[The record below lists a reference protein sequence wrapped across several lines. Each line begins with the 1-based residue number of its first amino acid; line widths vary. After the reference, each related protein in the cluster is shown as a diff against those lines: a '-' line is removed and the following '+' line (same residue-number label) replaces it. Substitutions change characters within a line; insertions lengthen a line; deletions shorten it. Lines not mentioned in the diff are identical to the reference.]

1 MRLDHLLSK
10 EDLFKRFCCLALKV
24 LWDFHCTLKTAQQ
37 IKRVTCKYSSRVFS
51 FTLRILI
58 MSIGQVTKSARRMPW
73 RQEPMKDGAS
83 TEMPRGVASRHRSV
97 DVRMGKP
104 TTFNRV
110 VSLSESNRVRKVT
123 EGTET
128 SKYLEEKKST

>member
-1 MRLDHLLSK
+1 MSEQGLIV
-10 EDLFKRFCCLALKV
+10 A
-24 LWDFHCTLKTAQQ
+24 
-37 IKRVTCKYSSRVFS
+37 
-51 FTLRILI
+51 LRISQKKKKSLGT
-58 MSIGQVTKSARRMPW
+58 GQAIKSAGRMPW
-73 RQEPMKDGAS
+73 RQEPKKDGVS
-83 TEMPRGVASRHRSV
+83 TDMPRGVASRHRSV

-128 SKYLEEKKST
+128 SKYLEEKKSKEIP

>member
-1 MRLDHLLSK
+1 MFHEVKLQDDLQSK
-10 EDLFKRFCCLALKV
+10 S
-24 LWDFHCTLKTAQQ
+24 T
-37 IKRVTCKYSSRVFS
+37 
-51 FTLRILI
+51 
-58 MSIGQVTKSARRMPW
+58 GQAIKSAGRMPW
-73 RQEPMKDGAS
+73 RQEPKKDGVS

-110 VSLSESNRVRKVT
+110 VSLPEQNRVRKVT

-128 SKYLEEKKST
+128 SKYLEEKKSNEIPQVAASERGRA